1 VKRVDRRTDK
11 VRKPVVASLCMA
23 NDCSITFGTSK
34 TNLVS
39 NPINAAWILDGQPQ
53 ARIELLSSSADGT
66 ASTYFW
72 DCTAG
77 RFNWFYSF
85 DETFHILEGEVTL
98 KDPAGNSRR
107 VTAGDTVFF
116 PVGSSAEWTVDKYV
130 RKLAFCRVPLPRS
143 LIFARGVARRVKR
156 AVRGGSK
163 TDGGSGLL

>member
-1 VKRVDRRTDK
+1 MAVE
-11 VRKPVVASLCMA
+11 SLITVGT
-23 NDCSITFGTSK
+23 CSAKFVPT
-34 TNLVS
+34 
-39 NPINAAWILDGQPQ
+39 PIKAAWILDGSPV
-53 ARIELLSSSADGT
+53 ARAEILSSSADGT

-107 VTAGDTVFF
+107 VTPGDTVFF

-130 RKLAFCRVPLPRS
+130 RKLAFCRVPLPGS

-156 AVRGGSK
+156 ALLGGSK

>member
-1 VKRVDRRTDK
+1 MAVE
-11 VRKPVVASLCMA
+11 SLITVGT
-23 NDCSITFGTSK
+23 CSAKF
-34 TNLVS
+34 VP
-39 NPINAAWILDGQPQ
+39 NPIQAAWILDGRPV

-107 VTAGDTVFF
+107 VTVGDTVFF

-143 LIFARGVARRVKR
+143 LIFARGVARRAKR
-156 AVRGGSK
+156 ALRGGP
-163 TDGGSGLL
+163 